1 MIGRTR
7 IGKWFTTF
15 WFVAVGQLYEIR
27 MMWFWYVVQVS
38 ITPLVLLLFFGFVIK
53 QDDPNWLAYVISG
66 NLTQAMTVSTM
77 VSLGQEIGGMKD
89 HKVYE
94 YYAAL
99 PVTKSAFVSAL
110 ITRAMIF
117 ALPSLVIISVLGV
130 AMFHLN
136 LQFSPLILPMVIL
149 SAYALAGVG
158 AVIGFY
164 SPNGRVASLMTQFI
178 TPLVLYLAPVYAPVA
193 NLPRVLRWTS
203 NAIPTSHIARLFREF
218 LTGQAG
224 DQSWLSAAVVACYAA
239 VSIWMVSTRLD
250 WRAGGGS

>member
-1 MIGRTR
+1 MGRSRIGR
-7 IGKWFTTF
+7 WLTTF
-15 WFVAVGQLYEIR
+15 WFVLVGQLYEIR

-38 ITPLVLLLFFGFVIK
+38 VTPLVLLLFFGFVLK

-77 VSLGQEIGGMKD
+77 VSLGQEIGSMKD
-89 HKVYE
+89 HRVYE

-110 ITRAMIF
+110 ITRAMVF
-117 ALPSLVIISVLGV
+117 ALPSLAIVSGLGV
-130 AMFHLN
+130 AVFHLN
-136 LQFSPLILPMVIL
+136 LRFHPLIVPMAVL

-164 SPNGRVASLMTQFI
+164 SPNGRVASLLTQFV
-178 TPLVLYLAPVYAPVA
+178 TPLILYLAPVYAPVA
-193 NLPRVLRWTS
+193 NLLQLLKWTS
-203 NAIPTSHIARLFREF
+203 SAIPTSHIALLFRQL

-224 DQSWLSAAVVACYAA
+224 GQTWLSAAVVAGYAA
-239 VSIWMVSTRLD
+239 ASIWMVSTRLD
-250 WRAGGGS
+250 WRAGGSS